1 MENSNYKKYMKIFGM
16 DRFSVKLGNFL
27 AMFSVISFILGIVLA
42 ICGYPDAI
50 VTCTVGLI
58 PLFTIGIILGNLLKP
73 KQDDLNIF
81 IKKDN
86 SLYFLNTNLINIPNE
101 MIPFGYAMTFGA
113 SKGVQTVSGAIG
125 LISQYKKIKELY
137 RYLRDSNFDE
147 PRYLDTV
154 NRIAKTQVINETPS
168 SIKVIITFETKAQK
182 EVTIYNNY
190 NDYQELVSL
199 IKSMS

>member
-1 MENSNYKKYMKIFGM
+1 MENSNYKKYMKIYGM

-27 AMFSVISFILGIVLA
+27 TMFSILSFVAGIIIA

-50 VTCTVGLI
+50 VTCTAGFI

-73 KQDDLNIF
+73 KKDDLNIF

-86 SLYFLNTNLINIPNE
+86 SLYFLNTNLVNIPNE

-113 SKGVQTVSGAIG
+113 SKGVQTVTGAIG
-125 LISQYKKIKELY
+125 LISQYKKVKELY
-137 RYLRDSNFDE
+137 KYLNESNFDE
-147 PRYLDTV
+147 PRYLNVV
-154 NRIAKTQVINETPS
+154 NRIAKTQVISETLS

-182 EVTIYNNY
+182 KVTIHNNY
-190 NDYQELVSL
+190 NDYQELVAL